1 MATRSLTAEATS
13 SPDRRLSRA
22 QKDRLFALALLL
34 PTLLAV
40 IGVSVYP
47 VGYAIWTSLHNV
59 NPSLGMNT
67 WVGLD
72 NYRTIFKDEQFR
84 TAFWVT
90 IRFAATAT
98 VATLVLGMAIALVLN
113 QRFALRGVM
122 RSVVLVPWAISG
134 TVVGVLWGWIYNGSY
149 GTLNGVLYKLGL
161 IDTYQAWLNNG
172 DRALNFVVI
181 AYVWNSAPMAA
192 LFFLAALQAV
202 PGNLYSAAKMDGA
215 GTWQRFRYITL
226 PMLRPILTLVLIL
239 SSINAIMTFDLIYF
253 LTRGGP
259 GTDTTVFSWL
269 GYNTIFSFFQFG
281 KGTAILLSLT
291 LLCLILAFV
300 YVNLLDRQPR
310 IAREAPGEATVQDLD
325 DDLARRSE
333 LTKQIAQ
340 LSRKGGSG
348 EFRPG
353 TRAWG
358 SSPRA
363 RAWKARL
370 IYLPVALIAI
380 WSLAPV
386 IWLAIC
392 SVSPLPDLVSKP
404 PVFVPDATLDNYRYI
419 FNATGNADAAGVSL
433 IASRVPRALLN
444 STIVAGSVTVICL
457 ALGAMA
463 GYAFSR
469 FGHMKLMRVSMLGM
483 MMTRMVPGIAIM
495 VPWFLL
501 FRKVGLSNTKT
512 GLVISYASFSIPLVL
527 WILKTYF
534 DTIPRSLERAAAID
548 GCGRFQ
554 AFARIVLPL
563 AAPGMVAAGLFAF
576 MTAWN
581 EFIFALNLAQTP
593 SSMTI
598 TYVIAGVY
606 SSATF
611 APASY
616 GSLFA
621 SSVIAILPPVI
632 LAFVFQRK
640 LVQGLTAG
648 SVKG

>member
-1 MATRSLTAEATS
+1 MASSFEAAAEGSRLRRMTRVN
-13 SPDRRLSRA
+13 R
-22 QKDRLFALALLL
+22 DRLFALAFVL

-40 IGVSVYP
+40 VGVSLYP
-47 VGYAIWTSLHNV
+47 VGYAVWTSLHNV
-59 NPSLGMNT
+59 NPSLGMNS

-72 NYRTIFKDEQFR
+72 NYRLIFRDEQFK

-90 IRFAATAT
+90 IRFAAKATFFT
-98 VATLVLGMAIALVLN
+98 VALGMVIALVLN
-113 QRFALRGVM
+113 QRFVFRGLM
-122 RSVVLVPWAISG
+122 RSIVLVPWAISG
-134 TVVGVLWGWIYNGSY
+134 TVVGVLWSWIYNGSY

-161 IDTYQAWLNNG
+161 IDTYQAWLNDG
-172 DRALNFVVI
+172 DRALNLVVV
-181 AYVWNSAPMAA
+181 AYVWNAAPMAA

-202 PGNLYSAAKMDGA
+202 PGNLYSAARMDGA
-215 GTWQRFRYITL
+215 SAWQRFRYITL
-226 PMLRPILTLVLIL
+226 PWMRPILSLVLIL
-239 SSINAIMTFDLIYF
+239 SSINAIMAFDLIYF

-281 KGTAILLSLT
+281 KGTAILLTLT
-291 LLCLILAFV
+291 VLCLILAFV
-300 YVNLLDRQPR
+300 YVNLLDRQPKVL
-310 IAREAPGEATVQDLD
+310 RETQGEATIQDLE
-325 DDLARRSE
+325 DDLQRRSD
-333 LTKQIAQ
+333 LTMQIAK
-340 LSRKGGSG
+340 LSRGRSGAFTVKGRS
-348 EFRPG
+348 
-353 TRAWG
+353 WG
-358 SSPRA
+358 RTPQA
-363 RAWKARL
+363 KIWKSRL
-370 IYLPVALIAI
+370 IYLPVALIAV

-386 IWLAIC
+386 VWLAIC
-392 SVSPLPDLVSKP
+392 SVSPMTDLISKP
-404 PVFVPDATLDNYRYI
+404 PVFIPDSTLDNYRYI
-419 FNATGNADAAGVSL
+419 FNATGNANAAGMSL
-433 IASRVPRALLN
+433 VAARVPGALWN
-444 STIVAGSVTVICL
+444 SAVVAGAVTIVCLILGS
-457 ALGAMA
+457 MA

-469 FGHMKLMRVSMLGM
+469 HGEMKLMRVSMLGM

-501 FRKVGLSNTKT
+501 FRKFGLSNTKT

-548 GCGRFQ
+548 GCNRFQ
-554 AFARIVLPL
+554 SFTRIILPL

-576 MTAWN
+576 IAAWN

-598 TYVIAGVY
+598 TYVIAGIY
-606 SSATF
+606 ASTTF

-621 SSVIAILPPVI
+621 ASILAILPPVI

>member
-1 MATRSLTAEATS
+1 MATPTATATAA
-13 SPDRRLSRA
+13 PAARRLTRV
-22 QKDRLFALALLL
+22 QKDRLFALALVL

-47 VGYAIWTSLHNV
+47 VGYAVWTSLHNV
-59 NPSLGMNT
+59 NPSLGINT

-72 NYRTIFKDEQFR
+72 NYRFVLKDDQFK

-98 VATLVLGMAIALVLN
+98 VLTIVLGMAIALVLN
-113 QRFALRGVM
+113 QRFVTRGLM
-122 RSVVLVPWAISG
+122 RSIVLVPWAISG

-161 IDTYQAWLNNG
+161 IDTYQAWLNDG

-192 LFFLAALQAV
+192 LFLLAALQAV
-202 PGNLYSAAKMDGA
+202 PGSLYSAARMDGA
-215 GTWQRFRYITL
+215 GAWQRFRYITL
-226 PMLRPILTLVLIL
+226 PWLRPILTLVLIL
-239 SSINAIMTFDLIYF
+239 SSINAIMAFDLIYF

-281 KGTAILLSLT
+281 RGTAILLCLT
-291 LLCLILAFV
+291 VLCLALAFV
-300 YVNLLDRQPR
+300 YVNLIDRQPR
-310 IAREAPGEATVQDLD
+310 VRREAAGEATVEDLE
-325 DDLARRSE
+325 DDLNRRSE
-333 LTKQIAQ
+333 LTMQIAR
-340 LSRKGGSG
+340 LSRGSRGG
-348 EFRPG
+348 EFKLEGRS
-353 TRAWG
+353 WG
-358 SSPRA
+358 RSPRA

-370 IYLPVALIAI
+370 IYIPVALIAI

-392 SVSPLPDLVSKP
+392 SVSPMTDLVSKP
-404 PVFVPDATLDNYRYI
+404 PVFVPHATLDNYRYI
-419 FNATGNADAAGVSL
+419 FDATGNADSAGVSL
-433 IASRVPRALLN
+433 VAARVPDGLLN
-444 STIVAGSVTVICL
+444 STIVAGSVTIICL
-457 ALGAMA
+457 ALGSMA

-469 FGHMKLMRVSMLGM
+469 YGEMKLLRVSMLGM

-512 GLVISYASFSIPLVL
+512 GLIISYASFSIPLVL

-554 AFARIVLPL
+554 SFARIVLPL

-576 MTAWN
+576 IAAWN

-598 TYVIAGVY
+598 TYVISGVY

-616 GSLFA
+616 GALFA
-621 SSVIAILPPVI
+621 SAVLAILPPVI
-632 LAFVFQRK
+632 LAFAFQRK